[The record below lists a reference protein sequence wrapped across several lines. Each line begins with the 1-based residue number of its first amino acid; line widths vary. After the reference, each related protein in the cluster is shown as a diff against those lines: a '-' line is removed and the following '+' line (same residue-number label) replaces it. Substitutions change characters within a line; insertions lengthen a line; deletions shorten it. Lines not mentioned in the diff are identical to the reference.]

1 MSSTSSTE
9 ADVPVQT
16 PVGVGSPP
24 EPPQQ
29 TVRRHR
35 SSRTGSTVGRTV
47 TYVILLIGSV
57 AFLLPFAWMIS
68 TSLKPQEQVYAFPIE
83 WIPKPFQWSNYVEVF
98 DAAPMARYI
107 VNTCILTFFGVL
119 GSLVGSS
126 IAAYAF
132 ARMRFPGRDAMFF
145 IMLATMMVPAWVTLI
160 PSYIIFGKL
169 HWLDTYLPLL
179 VPAFFALPFNT
190 FLLRQ
195 FFLGIPVEL
204 EDAAKIDGAGTI
216 RIFLS
221 IVLPLAKPALII
233 VAIFSFL
240 AHWNEFLGPLVYLQS
255 QDKFPLSLGI
265 MNFVGEQSQD
275 FALMMTGAT
284 IAMLPC
290 IILFF
295 IAQRWFIQGIVIT
308 GVKG

>member
-1 MSSTSSTE
+1 MSRT
-9 ADVPVQT
+9 APVQVPV
-16 PVGVGSPP
+16 GRGSPP
-24 EPPQQ
+24 EPPQP
-29 TVRRHR
+29 VRQHR
-35 SSRTGSTVGRTV
+35 SRQTGPGVGKGASYLV
-47 TYVILLIGSV
+47 LLIGSA

-68 TSLKPQEQVYAFPIE
+68 TSLKTQEQVYAFPIE
-83 WIPKPFQWSNYVEVF
+83 WIPKPFQWSNYVDVF
-98 DAAPMARYI
+98 AAAPMARYI
-107 VNTCILTFFGVL
+107 LNTCILTFFGVL

-145 IMLATMMVPAWVTLI
+145 VMLATMMVPTWVTLI
-160 PSYIIFGKL
+160 PSYIIFGKV
-169 HWLDTYLPLL
+169 HWLDTYLPLI

-216 RIFLS
+216 RIFFS

-265 MNFVGEQSQD
+265 MNFVGEQSQN
-275 FALMMTGAT
+275 FALMMGAAT